1 MIELYEHNKIAYE
14 KTLKMLEERNKCCV
28 IHPTGTGKSYIALK
42 WLNENKDKKS
52 LIVTSSLSIIS
63 QFERTLIENGL
74 SLEKDFPNL
83 KLITYSSLMKDPYK
97 DCDCIVLDEFHR
109 AGAEKWGDGVN
120 TLMDLNKDAKVL
132 GLSATPV
139 RYLDSKR
146 NMADELFDGNVSSH
160 ITLPAAIAEGI
171 LPPPTYINA
180 IYSFE
185 EDLERIENR
194 INSKTDEE
202 EKKELEKELKNARR
216 RVEQS
221 ENLPELFEK
230 YMTKKDGKYL
240 IFCRDIDHL
249 EKMKD
254 ECREWFKG
262 INEDIDVS
270 YVHSEEN
277 QDLNKYTLEK
287 FHYAKE
293 KNLKLLFSVG
303 MLNEGMHIEG
313 IDGVIM
319 LRPTS
324 SPILY
329 MQQLGRALTTGDKK
343 NPLVFDIVNNIKCIE
358 DIENLKDTVI
368 KIMQKKNKSKEEIER
383 MVRNFKIIDDYKEI
397 RQLIKELDIK
407 TVFGWDENYE
417 KLKKF
422 HEENGRFPKRD
433 EECGEWLSRQR
444 QSFKKGKLSE
454 ERIKKLEEIGKDWN
468 KSLEEINS
476 EKWEENYEKVKK
488 FYEENGRFPTQAEE
502 CGAWLNHQRRYAK
515 KGELSEERI
524 KKLEEID
531 KDWNKSQEEQ
541 DNEQWEENYEKLKK
555 FYEENGRFP
564 KRDEEC
570 GEWLKSQCQTFKKGK
585 LSEEK
590 IKKLEEIGKDWNK
603 SKEEQWEV
611 NNEKLKK
618 FYEENGRFPKIDEEC
633 GEWLISQRQ
642 SFKKG
647 KLLEERIKKL
657 EEIDKDWNKSQ
668 EEKNNEQWEE
678 NNDKLKKFYE
688 KNGRFPK
695 IDEEC
700 GKWLIRQRQSF
711 KKGKLS
717 EEKIK
722 KLEEIDKDWNKSM
735 EEKNN
740 EKWNENYEKVKKF
753 YEENGRFPKYDEEC
767 GEWLSKQRYSF
778 KKGKLS
784 EEIIKKLEDIDK
796 NWMEGRKKVI
806 SVVNEANFLDL
817 NQSSSDRKTKR

>member
-63 QFERTLIENGL
+63 QFERIMIENGL

-109 AGAEKWGDGVN
+109 AGAEKWGDGAN

-202 EKKELEKELKNARR
+202 EKKELEKELENARR

-254 ECREWFKG
+254 ECKEWFKG

-358 DIENLKDTVI
+358 DIENLKDAVI

-422 HEENGRFPKRD
+422 YEENGRFPTQA
-433 EECGEWLSRQR
+433 EECGTWLNTQR
-444 QSFKKGKLSE
+444 RYAKKGKLSE
-454 ERIKKLEEIGKDWN
+454 ERIKKLEEIDKDWN
-468 KSLEEINS
+468 KSLEEIFDEKWEKNYEKLKKFYEENGRFPKRDEECGNWLDTQRQSVREGKLSEERIKKLEEIDKDWNKSLEERCEENYEKLKKFYEENGRFPTQAEECGTWLNNQRQSAKKGKLSEERIKKLEEIDKDWNKSLEERCEENYEKLKKFYEENGRFPTQAEECGTWLNNQRQSAKKGKLSEERIKKLEEIDKDWNKSKEEINS

-488 FYEENGRFPTQAEE
+488 FYEENGKLPTRDEE
-502 CGAWLNHQRRYAK
+502 CGNWLDTQRQSVR
-515 KGELSEERI
+515 KGKLSEERI
-524 KKLEEID
+524 KKLEEMD
-531 KDWNKSQEEQ
+531 KDWNKSLEKR
-541 DNEQWEENYEKLKK
+541 WEENYEKLKK

-564 KRDEEC
+564 TQAEEC
-570 GEWLKSQCQTFKKGK
+570 GTWLNAQRQSFKNGK
-585 LSEEK
+585 LSEE
-590 IKKLEEIGKDWNK
+590 
-603 SKEEQWEV
+603 
-611 NNEKLKK
+611 
-618 FYEENGRFPKIDEEC
+618 R
-633 GEWLISQRQ
+633 
-642 SFKKG
+642 
-647 KLLEERIKKL
+647 
-657 EEIDKDWNKSQ
+657 
-668 EEKNNEQWEE
+668 
-678 NNDKLKKFYE
+678 
-688 KNGRFPK
+688 
-695 IDEEC
+695 
-700 GKWLIRQRQSF
+700 
-711 KKGKLS
+711 
-717 EEKIK
+717 
-722 KLEEIDKDWNKSM
+722 
-735 EEKNN
+735 
-740 EKWNENYEKVKKF
+740 
-753 YEENGRFPKYDEEC
+753 
-767 GEWLSKQRYSF
+767 
-778 KKGKLS
+778 
-784 EEIIKKLEDIDK
+784 IKKLEDIDK
-796 NWMEGRKKVI
+796 NWREGRKKVI